1 MIDFNQQVVLVTGGA
16 GNLGQTLVR
25 ALAAAG
31 AQVVASDRAAG
42 LAGRFPDLTE
52 TGLHLFLDGVDAT
65 NEAANAAVVEGIRQ
79 RYGRLDALINTVG
92 GFRAGRPPHDTDLAT
107 WEFMYQLNATTTF
120 LVNQAVIPLM
130 LDSGGGR
137 IVNTASK
144 NALAAGANDIAY
156 AASKSAVAR
165 ITESFAAA
173 YKDRGITVNA
183 VLPGTLDTPQN
194 RAAMPQADTSRWV
207 SLERL
212 ANLYLFLASEA
223 GSVVNGAL
231 IPAYGRG

>member
-1 MIDFNQQVVLVTGGA
+1 MIDFSQQVVLVTGGA

-31 AQVVASDRAAG
+31 AQVVVSDRSAG
-42 LAGRFPDLTE
+42 AVGHFPDLTE
-52 TGLHLFLDGVDAT
+52 TGHHLFLDGVDAT
-65 NEAANAAVVEGIRQ
+65 DEAANAGVIARIRE

-92 GFRAGRPPHDTDLAT
+92 GFRAGQPPHEMELST
-107 WEFMYQLNATTTF
+107 WEFMYRLNATTTF
-120 LVNQAVIPLM
+120 LVNKAVIPLM
-130 LDSGGGR
+130 LEGGGGR

-144 NALAAGANDIAY
+144 NALAAGAGDIAY

-194 RAAMPQADTSRWV
+194 RAAMPKADTSRWV
-207 SLERL
+207 SLEQI
-212 ANLYLFLASEA
+212 AKLYLFLASEA